1 MGMLVTIYFVTLS
14 DAKIQTK
21 MQLPRKVA
29 AFLLYD
35 SLHNE
40 KSPASPTYSPLYI
53 LKNKKKSTPRAPFKV
68 FLLTVNKLTGAQLD
82 KKGAPC
88 VPLGTPEDFDAKR
101 RWRVTKPNWRVTKS
115 NWRVTIQSDVLQTR
129 K

>member
-1 MGMLVTIYFVTLS
+1 
-14 DAKIQTK
+14 

-53 LKNKKKSTPRAPFKV
+53 LKNKKKGAPRAPFKV
-68 FLLTVNKLTGAQLD
+68 FLLTINKLTGAQRD

-101 RWRVTKPNWRVTKS
+101 RWRVTKSNWRVTKLNWRVTKS

>member
-1 MGMLVTIYFVTLS
+1 M
-14 DAKIQTK
+14 
-21 MQLPRKVA
+21 
-29 AFLLYD
+29 
-35 SLHNE
+35 
-40 KSPASPTYSPLYI
+40 
-53 LKNKKKSTPRAPFKV
+53 KNKKKSAPRAPFKI

-101 RWRVTKPNWRVTKS
+101 RWRVTKSNWRVTKSNWRVTKPNWRVTKPNWRVTKS